1 MLALF
6 FLELHHS
13 QVEPLRWARCWL
25 FFLRIAP
32 LSGRTAPVG
41 LDAGSHFL
49 GIAPLSGRTAPVGL
63 DAGKNEQEH
72 ETVALFDIL

>member
-1 MLALF
+1 M
-6 FLELHHS
+6 
-13 QVEPLRWARCWL
+13 
-25 FFLRIAP
+25 
-32 LSGRTAPVG
+32 G

-63 DAGKNEQEH
+63 DTGKNEQEH

>member
-1 MLALF
+1 MGLDAGSL
-6 FLELHHS
+6 
-13 QVEPLRWARCWL
+13 
-25 FFLRIAP
+25 FLRIAP

-49 GIAPLSGRTAPVGL
+49 GIAPLSGRTARVGL
-63 DAGKNEQEH
+63 DAGKNEREH